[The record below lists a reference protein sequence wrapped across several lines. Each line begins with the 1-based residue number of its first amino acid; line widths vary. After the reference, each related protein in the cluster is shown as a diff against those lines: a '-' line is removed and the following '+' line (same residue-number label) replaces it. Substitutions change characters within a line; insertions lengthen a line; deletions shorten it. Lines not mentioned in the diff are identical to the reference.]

1 MIIYRL
7 KMMVKTIPFR
17 VKIEKNNLTTILPMQ
32 QEYRKIWGRK
42 QSRPLKTYQK
52 DLLEQLLPQ
61 LQVKINSDTN
71 IDPATLFPTLKKDY
85 HLEIGF
91 GGGEH
96 LATRAKESLEIGFL
110 GCEPFINGVAS
121 LLKHIDTSSIDNIRI
136 VVDDARLLLKSLP
149 NQSVSRIYVLF
160 PDPWH
165 KKRHHKRRIIS
176 SETIEDLSRILKST
190 GELYMATDILNY
202 AIWMQETLKSRP
214 EFRLEMGT
222 RQSLTERPADW
233 PHPTKY
239 EMKGVKEG
247 RQATYMIYQ
256 KTD

>member
-1 MIIYRL
+1 
-7 KMMVKTIPFR
+7 
-17 VKIEKNNLTTILPMQ
+17 MQ

-52 DLLEQLLPQ
+52 SLLEQLLPL
-61 LQVKINSDTN
+61 LQIKMTSEMNLDL
-71 IDPATLFPTLKKDY
+71 ATLFHTPKQDY

-96 LATRAKESLEIGFL
+96 LATRADESPEIGFL

-121 LLKHIDTSSIDNIRI
+121 LLKHIDTNSIGNIRI
-136 VVDDARLLLKSLP
+136 IMDDARLLLKLLPDQSL
-149 NQSVSRIYVLF
+149 SRIYVLF

-176 SETIEDLSRILKST
+176 NETIEDLSRVLKNR
-190 GELYMATDILNY
+190 GELYMATDIIEY
-202 AIWMQETLKSRP
+202 AMWMQETLKPRQ
-214 EFRLEMGT
+214 ELILDMGQ
-222 RQSLTERPADW
+222 RQSLTERPTDW

-239 EMKGVKEG
+239 EMKGVREG
-247 RQATYMIYQ
+247 RQATYMIYR
-256 KTD
+256 KES

>member
-1 MIIYRL
+1 
-7 KMMVKTIPFR
+7 
-17 VKIEKNNLTTILPMQ
+17 MQ

-42 QSRPLKTYQK
+42 QSRPLKNYQRG
-52 DLLEQLLPQ
+52 LLEQLLPQ
-61 LQVKINSDTN
+61 LQVKIVEGTS
-71 IDPATLFPTLKKDY
+71 IDLATLFPRPRKDY

-96 LATRAKESLEIGFL
+96 LAARATESSEIGFL

-121 LLKHIDTSSIDNIRI
+121 LLKHIDTNSMDNVRI

-149 NQSVSRIYVLF
+149 DQSISRIYVLF

-165 KKRHHKRRIIS
+165 KKRHHKRRIVND
-176 SETIEDLSRILKST
+176 ETVSDFSRILKNN
-190 GELYMATDILNY
+190 GELYMATDIIKY
-202 AIWMQETLKSRP
+202 ATWMQETIKPRP
-214 EFRLEMGT
+214 EFSLEMGT
-222 RQSLTERPADW
+222 RQSLTERPTDW

-247 RQATYMIYQ
+247 REATYMIYR
-256 KTD
+256 KMI